1 MHPETHLA
9 LHHLRAADLRA
20 EADAYRLA
28 AAARRPR
35 DLRARL
41 GCVRGALARACLP
54 SRFAGRRGAWF
65 AVAVRLGSAGLGG

>member
-9 LHHLRAADLRA
+9 LHRVRAAGLCG

-41 GCVRGALARACLP
+41 GWTLVEVGLRLAATPKRAAALP
-54 SRFAGRRGAWF
+54 SY
-65 AVAVRLGSAGLGG
+65 